1 LQLLEPERYPY
12 LYKVL
17 YGILML
23 LPQSAAFAALKN
35 RLNSVS
41 AIGYL
46 HIPSSATTR
55 GGIGGGGSSGMGASS
70 SSSANSVLPAAFER
84 ANRLKPRD
92 DGPVKWAELLDKFRT
107 TQDRARRS
115 YGRPAA
121 DGDAEQRHAHDPLQ
135 RKMMPAAAADLQGR
149 QQQQQQQQQQQG
161 RTAGGGA
168 AAAGN
173 AAAQTQT
180 GHRSKFSTSSLGMGR
195 FASGVKARAKK

>member
-1 LQLLEPERYPY
+1 
-12 LYKVL
+12 
-17 YGILML
+17 ML

-55 GGIGGGGSSGMGASS
+55 GTGVNSGGSSSTTGGASV
-70 SSSANSVLPAAFER
+70 NVPPAFER
-84 ANRLKPRD
+84 ANRLKQPTRD
-92 DGPVKWAELLDKFRT
+92 EGTTVKWTELLDKFRT

-115 YGRPAA
+115 GGGGRTPGTLGDGHENEGLGQGQRKLLPAA
-121 DGDAEQRHAHDPLQ
+121 EMHGRH
-135 RKMMPAAAADLQGR
+135 
-149 QQQQQQQQQQQG
+149 G
-161 RTAGGGA
+161 RTATGGGGSA
-168 AAAGN
+168 SAGSGG
-173 AAAQTQT
+173 TQQ